1 MPNALSLLARLC
13 LLWLVPV
20 ALLTARADDFL
31 PAKSAY
37 KVTTAVDAGRLVV
50 RYEIA
55 PGYYLYRDRL
65 GFEVVTPGVTLAAP
79 TLPVG
84 IDHEDEYFG
93 RQVIY
98 RDVAVVGVPVTFAG
112 APRDFDLKLKLQGCA
127 DAGLCYPPQ
136 NWPVSIAW
144 PQGTAQA
151 SQQGMDAAAV
161 ADTAAPNPQPRT
173 QVPPAVNTAAVDGA
187 GDTPPPKQSGGFNL
201 RKLLGSGAKSD
212 ADFLPADRA
221 FVFSATSPARDRV
234 RLRWDVADDYYLYR
248 DKVKVTTSAPG
259 VQLGV
264 PAIPGGEVRHDEYFG
279 EQVVFYGEMIA
290 DLSLVAAAGTRE
302 VPIEVELPG
311 LRRRRPLLSR
321 RSGRP
326 RS

>member
-20 ALLTARADDFL
+20 AMLTARADDFL

-161 ADTAAPNPQPRT
+161 ADGCPQPATAKPRFPRRRTPLRWMAPGTHRRRSNRVASTCASCSAAAPNRMRISCPPTGRSCSRPR
-173 QVPPAVNTAAVDGA
+173 VPPATVCGC
-187 GDTPPPKQSGGFNL
+187 GG
-201 RKLLGSGAKSD
+201 
-212 ADFLPADRA
+212 
-221 FVFSATSPARDRV
+221 TSRTT
-234 RLRWDVADDYYLYR
+234 
-248 DKVKVTTSAPG
+248 TTS
-259 VQLGV
+259 
-264 PAIPGGEVRHDEYFG
+264 
-279 EQVVFYGEMIA
+279 IA
-290 DLSLVAAAGTRE
+290 TR
-302 VPIEVELPG
+302 
-311 LRRRRPLLSR
+311 
-321 RSGRP
+321 
-326 RS
+326 